1 MSSQTDQSEQ
11 RTSVGIVSA
20 LTERLEHR
28 EPYLLISPTVVW
40 FLIFLIIP
48 VLVIFMY
55 SFLSY
60 SNFNVVYEFT
70 LESWTSTLLSD
81 AVVDTFVR
89 TIGIALFVTAITLVF
104 AYPIAYFLRFYVGEI
119 MGIILLLFL
128 VIPFWTS
135 ELIRTLGWFPIL
147 GRNGLINWVLLGF
160 GITDEPIR
168 WLLFSLFSQTLGYLQ
183 NFLVFMAAPIYI
195 SLAQIDEDLLDASQT
210 LRSGPISTFRRVTLP
225 LSLPGVAIGCI
236 FTFVLAIGNFTV
248 PQFLSGG
255 DRTITML
262 IYEEVSRGLNYP
274 NASAM
279 SVALLFVIFGFV
291 YALLRVVDITDIAQ
305 G

>member
-1 MSSQTDQSEQ
+1 
-11 RTSVGIVSA
+11 
-20 LTERLEHR
+20 
-28 EPYLLISPTVVW
+28 
-40 FLIFLIIP
+40 LIFLGAP
-48 VLVIFMY
+48 VLVIFTF

-70 LESWTSTLLSD
+70 VESWTSTLLSET
-81 AVVDTFVR
+81 VLSTFTR
-89 TIGIALFVTAITLVF
+89 TIGIALFITAITLVL
-104 AYPIAYFLRFYVGEI
+104 AYPIAYFLRFYVGDI

-160 GITDEPIR
+160 GITEGPVR

-195 SLAQIDEDLLDASQT
+195 SLSQIDEDLLDASET
-210 LRSGPISTFRRVTLP
+210 LRGGPISTFRRVTLP

-262 IYEEVSRGLNYP
+262 IYEEVTRGLHYP

-279 SVALLFVIFGFV
+279 SVALLLVIFTFV
-291 YALLRVVDITDIAQ
+291 YALLRVVDVTDIAQ
-305 G
+305 R

>member
-1 MSSQTDQSEQ
+1 MSSETDRSERQSP
-11 RTSVGIVSA
+11 TGTLSSV
-20 LTERLEHR
+20 TERFEQR
-28 EPYLLISPTVVW
+28 EPYLLISPTVGW
-40 FLIFLIIP
+40 FLIFLGAP
-48 VLVIFMY
+48 VLVIFTF

-70 LESWTSTLLSD
+70 VESWTSTLLSET
-81 AVVDTFVR
+81 VLSTFTR
-89 TIGIALFVTAITLVF
+89 TIGIALFITAITLVL
-104 AYPIAYFLRFYVGEI
+104 AYPIAYFLRFYVGDI

-160 GITDEPIR
+160 GITEGPVR

-195 SLAQIDEDLLDASQT
+195 SLSQIDEDLLDASET
-210 LRSGPISTFRRVTLP
+210 LRGGPISTFRRVTLP

-262 IYEEVSRGLNYP
+262 IYEEVTRGLHYP

-279 SVALLFVIFGFV
+279 SVALLLVIFTFV
-291 YALLRVVDITDIAQ
+291 YALLRVVDVTDIAQ
-305 G
+305 R